1 MNDSMV
7 TIMGF
12 TFNIYGALILGF
24 LLFMAGAFFRAQKRG
39 HLNWTDMITRDG
51 DKVSATKVLQLVG
64 GAVGTWIVIQMT
76 LKGQLTWDMFA
87 IYLGYVASID
97 GFSKLVL
104 AKYSGGMSNQFQYQ
118 PPQYQQPYP
127 SQQQQDDGVD
137 PLLARRTPQQVNG
150 GARTPDID

>member
-24 LLFMAGAFFRAQKRG
+24 LLFLAGAFWRAQKRG

-51 DKVSATKVLQLVG
+51 EKVSATKVLQLVG

-76 LKGQLTWDMFA
+76 LKSQLTWDMFA

-104 AKYSGGMSNQFQYQ
+104 AKYGSMGGGNYQQY
-118 PPQYQQPYP
+118 PPQYQQPQYQ
-127 SQQQQDDGVD
+127 SDDD
-137 PLLARRTPQQVNG
+137 NEPLLARRTPNQQVNG
-150 GARTPDID
+150 AAKTPDID